1 MDRYQHVYAHD
12 AATYERLITAED
24 AHGHARRAIVD
35 AVAGARHVVD
45 VGAGT
50 GRLTRWLLQAGHVVT
65 AVEPAAGMRT
75 LGASLLTAAHWCE
88 GEAAALPLVDHTV
101 DAAVEGWA
109 LGHVVSWEPEQ
120 WQQRSRAAIA
130 ELERV
135 VRPGGAIVLL
145 ETAGTCVDEP
155 TPPPHLLPLYALWG
169 ELGFAWRDV
178 ATDYVFA
185 SVDEAASVMGAF
197 FGEAMATR
205 VRARNSV
212 QVPEF
217 TRVFQRTRPRA

>member
-1 MDRYQHVYAHD
+1 MDRYQHVYAYD
-12 AATYERLITAED
+12 AATYEQLISAED
-24 AHGHARRAIVD
+24 AHGHARRAVVD

-50 GRLTRWLLQAGHVVT
+50 GRLTRWLLEAGHVVT

-75 LGASLLTAAHWCE
+75 LGASLLKTAHWCE
-88 GEAAALPLVDHTV
+88 GEAAALPLADHAV

-120 WQQRSRAAIA
+120 WEQRSRAAIA
-130 ELERV
+130 ELVRV
-135 VRPGGAIVLL
+135 VRPGGTIMLL
-145 ETAGTCVDEP
+145 ETAGTCVDEA
-155 TPPPHLLPLYALWG
+155 TPPPHLLPLYALWT
-169 ELGFAWRDV
+169 ELGFHAVDV

-185 SVDEAASVMGAF
+185 SLDEAVRVMGAF
-197 FGEAMATR
+197 FGDAMAAR
-205 VRARNSV
+205 VRERGRA

-217 TRVFQRTRPRA
+217 TRIFRQTLPR